1 MRDGIDLR
9 LAGSEF
15 QSLGAAKRKAL
26 STKLFRLDFR
36 TTGRFF
42 DLEMLLTFFMWQC
55 NDVTDLLRLNHSV
68 VVVHYYSKR
77 LA

>member
-26 STKLFRLDFR
+26 SAKLFRLDSGA
-36 TTGRFF
+36 TSRFF
-42 DLEMLLTFFMWQC
+42 DFYLTM
-55 NDVTDLLRLNHSV
+55 
-68 VVVHYYSKR
+68 
-77 LA
+77 